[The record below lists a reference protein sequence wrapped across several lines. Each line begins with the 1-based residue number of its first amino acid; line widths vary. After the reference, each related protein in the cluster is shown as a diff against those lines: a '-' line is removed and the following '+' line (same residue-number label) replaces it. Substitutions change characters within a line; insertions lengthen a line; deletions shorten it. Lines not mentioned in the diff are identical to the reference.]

1 MRFVVLL
8 FVATTLIP
16 SARAQSYGATFV
28 FEYAV
33 RNAQGTVDQ
42 IAAQV
47 LDRAKT
53 SGFTVLAESTPG
65 VPAACGYESRVLSL
79 YDATYASALA
89 AAQAGTAAFAAVDR
103 INIFADEEGVHVAYV
118 NPLGINRTVLLD
130 DTGFTTTSR
139 SHRDKLRQVITSSA
153 TGDPSDRGF
162 GPERDQ
168 GYIGRTMGVMAGGP
182 FNEKVQ
188 ILSAAAGADL
198 GTVLAKLREALSR
211 PGPEWGIKI
220 VYDQAMPG
228 GKTHVLGLS
237 GRAMES
243 KSFEIVRSGSDNARN
258 DLTCP
263 GIAHAAAY
271 PLELVVIER
280 NGGVDVVLVDA
291 MYRMKMYFE
300 DAGKWAFMKNMGM
313 PGSIADE
320 IRTAVRAAL
329 ATQ

>member
-1 MRFVVLL
+1 MRPVALLLAVVAL
-8 FVATTLIP
+8 VSP
-16 SARAQSYGATFV
+16 ARAQSYGNTFV

-33 RNAQGTVDQ
+33 RNAQGSVDQ
-42 IAAQV
+42 VAAQV

-53 SGFTVLAESTPG
+53 SGFAVLAESTPG
-65 VPAACGYESRVLSL
+65 IPAACGFESRVLSL
-79 YDATYASALA
+79 FDATYASALV
-89 AAQAGTAAFAAVDR
+89 AAQSGTAAFAAVDR
-103 INIFADEEGVHVAYV
+103 INVFSDEEGVHVAYV
-118 NPLGINRTVLLD
+118 NPLGVNRTVLLD
-130 DTGFTTTSR
+130 DTGFTATSR
-139 SHRDKLRQVITSSA
+139 SHRDKLRQVITSSV

-162 GPERDQ
+162 GPERDR

-198 GTVLAKLREALSR
+198 AGVLTKLRSSLSR
-211 PGPEWGIKI
+211 PGPQWGIKL

-243 KSFEIVRSGSDNARN
+243 KSFEIVQAGSDGARKH
-258 DLTCP
+258 LTCP
-263 GIAHAAAY
+263 GVAHAAAY

-329 ATQ
+329 ASN